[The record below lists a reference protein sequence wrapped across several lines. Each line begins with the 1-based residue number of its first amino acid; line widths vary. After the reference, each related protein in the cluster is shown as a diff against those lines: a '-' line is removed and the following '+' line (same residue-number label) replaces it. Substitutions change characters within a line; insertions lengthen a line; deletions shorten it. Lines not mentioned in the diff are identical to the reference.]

1 MEKVWEEL
9 KKIEAQAEQIQNDAQ
24 NNAKKITL
32 LAKQD
37 AEKLIENSKTYAEEE
52 AEKIHSIAKKE
63 SDQNHAECLKLN
75 QQTAKKLKVQAEK
88 NMDQAVKAIV
98 NTVLEEDTF

>member
-1 MEKVWEEL
+1 MNHEYIL
-9 KKIEAQAEQIQNDAQ
+9 D
-24 NNAKKITL
+24 
-32 LAKQD
+32 
-37 AEKLIENSKTYAEEE
+37 EE

-75 QQTAKKLKVQAEK
+75 HQTAKKLKAQAEK